1 MRSTSPRQSMSG
13 RRSAVPDMAGLS
25 LAQIRGQEAQA
36 FRDRQQRGWEAETV
50 ATLPQRWRTSLLRRH
65 ASEKGAGLVDANRRL
80 LATTTRIRT
89 IFDGCKLEP
98 GATYDDLCHR
108 AEQLAERCD
117 RLALRWKQPDAIR
130 REIEA
135 FCRTFGIKPPNCR
148 DDAQVIARAVAPDWW
163 RRALTKTHG
172 RTLEACAIE
181 LGYVQKRAGLYISD
195 EAFARRQQQR
205 KRNANTMA
213 NTDAIS
219 EDGEIVPMEEVEK
232 GSLANKAIRRAEL
245 MTRAKG
251 MEEVGQ
257 RLGFE
262 AAFIVVTCP
271 SRMHARGSK
280 SGDANPNYDGTTP
293 RQAQDYLCSVW
304 ACIRANAERQGL
316 TFYGL
321 RTVEP
326 HHDGTPHWNLLVFA
340 NAADLRKLIDLVQDY
355 ALRDNGDE
363 PGAQLRRVRVEHID
377 PAKGSAVAYIAKYIS
392 KNLDAHGIDTDHE
405 AAPGAVPSET
415 AARAEA
421 WSALWG
427 IRQFQDF
434 GCPPVGV
441 WRELRR
447 VPADE
452 IKHAPACIQ
461 RAWKA
466 VQREGEKLADFG
478 SYFDA
483 QGKPGCKRKDW
494 NTQLHKE
501 DDERTGRYG
510 EPIGPRPAGVAA
522 CGHVC
527 RSERKRWTL
536 QRRARSSS
544 PWTRVNNC
552 THPRPAN
559 EPGAGANHPIQRA
572 TPPDYIPTTTPGS
585 FPPFISPPG
594 LAAFP
599 PNHPGRQV

>member
-1 MRSTSPRQSMSG
+1 MFGNSTRDTAPGAYSGSPD
-13 RRSAVPDMAGLS
+13 AAGLS
-25 LAQIRGQEAQA
+25 LAQIRALEAQA
-36 FRDRQQRGWEAETV
+36 FRDRQQREWEAEIV
-50 ATLPQRWRTSLLRRH
+50 SALPLRWRTTLLRRH
-65 ASEKGAGLVDANRRL
+65 AGEKADGLADANRRL
-80 LATTTRIRT
+80 LAITTRIRA
-89 IFDGCKLEP
+89 IFEGCKLEP
-98 GATYDDLCHR
+98 GATYDDICHR
-108 AEQLAERCD
+108 AEQFAQRCER
-117 RLALRWKQPDAIR
+117 LVLRWKQSDAIR
-130 REIEA
+130 REIESL
-135 FCRTFGIKPPNCR
+135 CRTCGIEPPDCR
-148 DDAQVIARAVAPDWW
+148 EDAQVIARAVSAGWW
-163 RRALTKTHG
+163 RRALLTIHG

-181 LGYVQKRAGLYISD
+181 LGYVHKRAGLYISD
-195 EAFARRQQQR
+195 EAFARRQRQR
-205 KRNANTMA
+205 KRNAA
-213 NTDAIS
+213 ILASTDAIS
-219 EDGEIVPMEEVEK
+219 EDGEIIPMEEIEK

-251 MEEVGQ
+251 MEDVGQ

-280 SGDANPNYDGTTP
+280 SGEPNQNYDGTTP

-304 ACIRANAERQGL
+304 ARIRANAQRQGL
-316 TFYGL
+316 VFYGL

-326 HHDGTPHWNLLVFA
+326 HHDGTPHWNLLAFA
-340 NAADLRKLIDLVQDY
+340 SADDLRKLVALVQDY
-355 ALRDNGDE
+355 ALRDNGNE
-363 PGAQLRRVRVEHID
+363 PGAHLRRVRVEHID

-434 GCPPVGV
+434 GRPPVGV

-452 IKHAPACIQ
+452 IEQAPECI
-461 RAWKA
+461 RSAWKA
-466 VQREGEKLADFG
+466 AQREGEKRADFG

-483 QGKPGCKRKDW
+483 QGKPGCTRKDW

-501 DDERTGRYG
+501 EDQRIGRYG
-510 EPIGPRPAGVAA
+510 EPIGARPAGVAA
-522 CGHVC
+522 CGHIC

-536 QRRARSSS
+536 QRRARASS

-552 THPRPAN
+552 THLAPAN
-559 EPGAGANHPIQRA
+559 EPGAGAHAPIRQGKRLDH
-572 TPPDYIPTTTPGS
+572 TPAAAQYG
-585 FPPFISPPG
+585 FPPFVFHPG
-594 LAAFP
+594 MAGSQP
-599 PNHPGRQV
+599 THPGR